1 MRYKHARVCF
11 LVQNRF
17 WRLFRWWIQREIK
30 FWTYLYFCMHILCK
44 CVCRTIKVVDSYEQY
59 WLIESSNSWVP
70 LKFSAYH
77 RMNTTF
83 WVFSF
88 SYFLFIATEIRCQE
102 KSKGGLCYE
111 VILGQ
116 PVTIAPLKQNKQQPS
131 FNKPVSADEIARKLK
146 EAEKRRLVRNNLN
159 SWMPKKAFSVLN
171 LQLID
176 ERIHVFSIVGI
187 GSKEIGRLDC

>member
-1 MRYKHARVCF
+1 M
-11 LVQNRF
+11 
-17 WRLFRWWIQREIK
+17 
-30 FWTYLYFCMHILCK
+30 
-44 CVCRTIKVVDSYEQY
+44 
-59 WLIESSNSWVP
+59 
-70 LKFSAYH
+70 
-77 RMNTTF
+77 
-83 WVFSF
+83 
-88 SYFLFIATEIRCQE
+88 
-102 KSKGGLCYE
+102 
-111 VILGQ
+111 ILGQ